1 MDQDKIDIALLDKVI
16 KNTIHA
22 VEESKVQIFEIS
34 ENARKEEQMLRRQ
47 LETAEAEAARV
58 VKEVDNLEVQYRMA
72 RTRLAEVSRYFNKY
86 TEEDIRQAYESA
98 NEKQLELFVTREREH
113 NLRKQRDD
121 LQLRLKNIM
130 QTIQRAE
137 GLTTQV
143 GVVLDYLT
151 GDLNKVGVELEKAQ
165 LKQMIGLKI
174 IQGQEE
180 ERKRVAREIHD
191 GPAQMMAHVVF
202 RTEIAERLLAQDI
215 NKAKQELQALKET
228 VRTSLTEVRKIIF
241 DLRPMVLDDLGLIPT
256 LHKYL
261 DNFKQRFNVNYELKI
276 IGREVRLEP
285 TMEVALFRLI
295 QEALSNVGKHAQATE
310 VVVRLAFSTER
321 ISISIQ
327 DNGVGFSYNLKELQQ
342 KSQFGLIG
350 MQERV
355 ELLEGKM
362 EIRTDSASGT
372 RVMVTIPTKR
382 SQENAM

>member
-1 MDQDKIDIALLDKVI
+1 MDQGKINVALLDKVI
-16 KNTIHA
+16 KNTIDA
-22 VEESKVQIFEIS
+22 VEVSKVQIFEIS
-34 ENARKEEQMLRRQ
+34 ENARQEEQMLRRQ
-47 LETAEAEAARV
+47 LEVAEAEAARV

-72 RTRLAEVSRYFNKY
+72 RNRLAEVSRYFNKY

-151 GDLNKVGVELEKAQ
+151 GDLNKVGAELEKAQ

-202 RTEIAERLLAQDI
+202 RTEIAERLLTQDTD
-215 NKAKQELQALKET
+215 KAKQELHALKET
-228 VRTSLTEVRKIIF
+228 VRSSLTEVRKIIF

-261 DNFKQRFNVNYELKI
+261 DNFKQRFNIVCDLKI
-276 IGREVRLEP
+276 IGREDRLEP

-310 VVVRLAFSTER
+310 VVIRLEFSTDR
-321 ISISIQ
+321 VSISIQ
-327 DNGVGFSYNLKELQQ
+327 DNGVGFSYNLQELQD

-350 MQERV
+350 MRERV

-362 EIRTDSASGT
+362 EIRSDSASGT